1 VVVGLAALWYA
12 QGLAPGEFVPALI
25 VQQAVA
31 VLLPLLAVAWWQ
43 RVDARHTFAIRLPGG
58 SWPRA
63 GAALAGA
70 ALLGGGLF
78 VVGAAVA
85 LAAWRGEVSP
95 EARRFADQIVD
106 LIQRSP
112 TWATVLAL
120 AVMPA
125 VCEELFFRG
134 WVLSAFV
141 GSRPT
146 RRRAAIAVVAQAA
159 AFAAF
164 HLLPERMPQTFV
176 MGLVLGGLVLATG
189 SILPA
194 IVAHAVHNA
203 TPVLLVAAA
212 SPEELDSLSRSTLGL
227 PPWSVGLALGC
238 LAGGAALL
246 ALARYRRPP
255 EPDGT

>member
-1 VVVGLAALWYA
+1 VGIGIVCFGVWMLLAPPPTESAPLAAVRDPLQVPQPWAALWLLFRVA
-12 QGLAPGEFVPALI
+12 GSTITVPIA
-25 VQQAVA
+25 
-31 VLLPLLAVAWWQ
+31 
-43 RVDARHTFAIRLPGG
+43 
-58 SWPRA
+58 
-63 GAALAGA
+63 
-70 ALLGGGLF
+70 
-78 VVGAAVA
+78 
-85 LAAWRGEVSP
+85 
-95 EARRFADQIVD
+95 
-106 LIQRSP
+106 
-112 TWATVLAL
+112 
-120 AVMPA
+120 
-125 VCEELFFRG
+125 EELFFRG
-134 WVLSAFV
+134 WALSAFV

-146 RRRAAIAVVAQAA
+146 MRRAAIAVVAQAA

-164 HLLPERMPQTFV
+164 HLLPERMPQTFL

-212 SPEELDSLSRSTLGL
+212 SPEELDSVSRSTLGL

>member
-1 VVVGLAALWYA
+1 
-12 QGLAPGEFVPALI
+12 
-25 VQQAVA
+25 
-31 VLLPLLAVAWWQ
+31 
-43 RVDARHTFAIRLPGG
+43 
-58 SWPRA
+58 
-63 GAALAGA
+63 
-70 ALLGGGLF
+70 
-78 VVGAAVA
+78 VA

-106 LIQRSP
+106 LIQRGP
-112 TWATVLAL
+112 TWATVLTL

-125 VCEELFFRG
+125 VCEELLFRG
-134 WVLSAFV
+134 WALSAFV

-146 RRRAAIAVVAQAA
+146 MRRAAIAVVAQAA